1 MSPFPGL
8 VQYETRARLERLAA
22 SSSISSADLFDE
34 QKKQPAGECRA
45 GGSNKTWS
53 PPCLWQEYVF
63 SE

>member
-34 QKKQPAGECRA
+34 QKKQPAGEWGA
-45 GGSNKTWS
+45 GGRQPDSVS
-53 PPCLWQEYVF
+53 VVSVARIRFL
-63 SE
+63 